1 MKRKRVHLRG
11 SLSADKAYG
20 ADHDSVID
28 LLGKGFEE
36 KPIWAGLYESLR
48 DAAFPPRLPPLE
60 LTSTPIPTPDRM
72 AVKTNPWAIGGATLT
87 NGGILAI
94 LILMGLGARI
104 NHPPNSPLGNNLH
117 LSDFTLFAP
126 SGALAGGG
134 GGGGSN
140 ELTDPVTGRLP
151 RREAMPI
158 VPPQVPILEDPRLA
172 IDPAIAVP
180 LEISLPDN
188 PSLPNIGVHNSPNVR
203 LASNGPGMRAGIG
216 TGSDGGVGPGTGAGD
231 GPGFDHGA
239 GGRIYVAGTGGVT
252 NPIPLVSPEA
262 EFSDEARRNKYQG
275 ICMISVIVDSRGYPR
290 NPRVVRSL
298 GMGLDEKALDAVQ
311 KYRFKPATKDGKPV
325 AVMIGV
331 EVDFRLY

>member
-1 MKRKRVHLRG
+1 V
-11 SLSADKAYG
+11 
-20 ADHDSVID
+20 
-28 LLGKGFEE
+28 
-36 KPIWAGLYESLR
+36 
-48 DAAFPPRLPPLE
+48 
-60 LTSTPIPTPDRM
+60 
-72 AVKTNPWAIGGATLT
+72 
-87 NGGILAI
+87 
-94 LILMGLGARI
+94 
-104 NHPPNSPLGNNLH
+104 
-117 LSDFTLFAP
+117 
-126 SGALAGGG
+126 
-134 GGGGSN
+134 
-140 ELTDPVTGRLP
+140 
-151 RREAMPI
+151 
-158 VPPQVPILEDPRLA
+158 EDPRLA